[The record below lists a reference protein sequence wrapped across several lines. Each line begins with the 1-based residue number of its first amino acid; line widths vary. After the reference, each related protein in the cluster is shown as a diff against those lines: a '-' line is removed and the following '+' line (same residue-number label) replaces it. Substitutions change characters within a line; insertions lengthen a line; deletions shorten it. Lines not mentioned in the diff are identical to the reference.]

1 MWVNCRS
8 RVRLHVYA
16 QHKRRVAY
24 KGRYCG
30 NCSQFILYM
39 RWTGNFYE
47 QQLKYM
53 PAWITSDRWIT
64 VLMGKFMWM
73 AKASKSVLN
82 NTVRV
87 NLFLLGHKV
96 LPGCVKLK
104 IRDDDDMKSR
114 EKFSENLISDHF
126 PLQHLLFDHSRNCDI
141 LITIHISVIR
151 INFHR
156 LYLARYT
163 L

>member
-1 MWVNCRS
+1 
-8 RVRLHVYA
+8 
-16 QHKRRVAY
+16 
-24 KGRYCG
+24 
-30 NCSQFILYM
+30 
-39 RWTGNFYE
+39 
-47 QQLKYM
+47 
-53 PAWITSDRWIT
+53 
-64 VLMGKFMWM
+64 MGKFMWM

-141 LITIHISVIR
+141 LITIHNPNQFSQIISC
-151 INFHR
+151 
-156 LYLARYT
+156 
-163 L
+163 